1 MQVKRMENGEGESV
15 MEELESLST
24 IIAADMQ
31 FLTVPSMNCT
41 RGVLHRLLQSPFGME
56 ANANSL
62 RVSIVAIRLA
72 SSLYRRDPSSQS
84 TDDVIQCFDL
94 LKQQIESFQK
104 SDPHALL
111 GLYTADEYWS
121 FLSLFWRDGRTP
133 SAFQFAEKFHYLF
146 LNSFTQALRHFS
158 AAERE
163 MILNALTC
171 RSEASTF
178 VTVYIIQL
186 LIVSLSSSSSSLF
199 LVSLYY
205 HLLRLAPH
213 HCFQSPQPD
222 FSSVLLSQPDT
233 PPQSLLDWWEAT
245 YSRLTDN
252 NGEAANPSSAPRGK
266 LEEMRDKLMQ
276 LVLSSVMW
284 TKLLDRVASVAV
296 NLNRYAN
303 PDCSGSE
310 ESQITLHQFC
320 LLLGVLFSSYGISTA
335 SPSLLRYP

>member
-1 MQVKRMENGEGESV
+1 

-72 SSLYRRDPSSQS
+72 SSLYHRDPSPQS

-94 LKQQIESFQK
+94 LKQQIESFQR
-104 SDPHALL
+104 SDPHSLL
-111 GLYTADEYWS
+111 HLYTADEYWS

-133 SAFQFAEKFHYLF
+133 SAFQFAETFHYLF
-146 LNSFTQALRHFS
+146 LNSFSQALRHFS

-163 MILNALTC
+163 MILNALTR

-205 HLLRLAPH
+205 HLLRLAPR

-222 FSSVLLSQPDT
+222 FSSVLSQPDT

-252 NGEAANPSSAPRGK
+252 NGEAVNPSSAPHGK

-284 TKLLDRVASVAV
+284 VKLLDRVASVAV
-296 NLNRYAN
+296 NLNRSAN

-310 ESQITLHQFC
+310 GDPSVRSEEGINTLHQFC

-335 SPSLLRYP
+335 SPSLLHHA

>member
-1 MQVKRMENGEGESV
+1 
-15 MEELESLST
+15 
-24 IIAADMQ
+24 
-31 FLTVPSMNCT
+31 
-41 RGVLHRLLQSPFGME
+41 
-56 ANANSL
+56 
-62 RVSIVAIRLA
+62 
-72 SSLYRRDPSSQS
+72 
-84 TDDVIQCFDL
+84 
-94 LKQQIESFQK
+94 
-104 SDPHALL
+104 
-111 GLYTADEYWS
+111 
-121 FLSLFWRDGRTP
+121 
-133 SAFQFAEKFHYLF
+133 
-146 LNSFTQALRHFS
+146 
-158 AAERE
+158 
-163 MILNALTC
+163 MILNALTR

-252 NGEAANPSSAPRGK
+252 NGEAVNPSSAPHGK

-335 SPSLLRYP
+335 NPSLLRYP

>member
-1 MQVKRMENGEGESV
+1 
-15 MEELESLST
+15 
-24 IIAADMQ
+24 
-31 FLTVPSMNCT
+31 
-41 RGVLHRLLQSPFGME
+41 
-56 ANANSL
+56 
-62 RVSIVAIRLA
+62 
-72 SSLYRRDPSSQS
+72 
-84 TDDVIQCFDL
+84 
-94 LKQQIESFQK
+94 
-104 SDPHALL
+104 
-111 GLYTADEYWS
+111 
-121 FLSLFWRDGRTP
+121 
-133 SAFQFAEKFHYLF
+133 
-146 LNSFTQALRHFS
+146 
-158 AAERE
+158 

-205 HLLRLAPH
+205 HLLRLAPR

-252 NGEAANPSSAPRGK
+252 NGEAVNPSSAPHGK

-296 NLNRYAN
+296 NLDGSAN
-303 PDCSGSE
+303 PDCSGSEGDYSGGE

-335 SPSLLRYP
+335 NPSLLLHA